1 MAFDENT
8 VIKAPIHDTN
18 ELYTDAELA
27 SNYAVTYDKTTGI
40 ATITAKNL
48 KYHKNGAGAMG
59 YWIGIGAV
67 IPAETAYEDI
77 MYAWDGGALASA
89 GMTAA
94 DFTVD
99 DVEYLGAYV
108 NVAKVTNYRQLSLSF
123 DAGVTRYEYYL
134 NVRNVELSST
144 VVPDT
149 LSGSWATAYIGTLPA
164 SVQTKFAG
172 MQAVERITID
182 PDGTRPLLSKEVELI
197 QRSR

>member
-8 VIKAPIHDTN
+8 VIKAPIHDVN

-48 KYHKNGAGAMG
+48 RYHKNGAGAMG

-134 NVRNVELSST
+134 NVHNVELSST

-149 LSGSWATAYIGTLPA
+149 LSGSWATAYIGTMPA

-182 PDGTRPLLSKEVELI
+182 PEGTRPLLSKEVELI